1 MVSVMDVEVASIG
14 ERLEGI
20 EGGAEEVTIFSF
32 SGLRDAEIGLRLNVQ
47 SEKGD
52 FSGRGGTAGFVEP

>member
-1 MVSVMDVEVASIG
+1 
-14 ERLEGI
+14 
-20 EGGAEEVTIFSF
+20 VTVFSF
-32 SGLRDAEIGLRLNVQ
+32 SGLRDAEIGLRLAVQ

>member
-1 MVSVMDVEVASIG
+1 MASVVDVEVASIG
-14 ERLEGI
+14 EHLMGI